1 MKIPRVLDTTS
12 YSTYFFALTCFFAG
26 LAVVTVFSLGRVR
39 YDDREG
45 PGLNPVTRLPD
56 GRIGLSEFAISS
68 IGFVALGLGV
78 ALLMGLAWIWL
89 RIR

>member
-1 MKIPRVLDTTS
+1 ML
-12 YSTYFFALTCFFAG
+12 
-26 LAVVTVFSLGRVR
+26 SLGRVR

-56 GRIGLSEFAISS
+56 GRIGLSESALGA
-68 IGFVALGLGV
+68 IGFLALGLGIA
-78 ALLMGLAWIWL
+78 ALLGLAWIWL